1 MRLRN
6 PKEAEGMSDTKISPS
21 GQAGLSR
28 EAPASNWRR
37 ILGMA
42 GMFCIMVG
50 VFVGA
55 ASKEVGGVA
64 AKLLATAGVLLIAIS
79 LVAAIINVVSSR
91 LNRGKG
97 TSVEWRS

>member
-1 MRLRN
+1 
-6 PKEAEGMSDTKISPS
+6 MSDTKVTL
-21 GQAGLSR
+21 GDQASTGK
-28 EAPASNWRR
+28 EASASNWRNT
-37 ILGMA
+37 LAMA

-64 AKLLATAGVLLIAIS
+64 PKVLAIAGALLIAIS
-79 LVAAIINVVSSR
+79 LVAGIINFVSSR

-97 TSVEWRS
+97 TDLESRS